1 MLRTSLLYLSRKP
14 GFGNF
19 LAKFQF
25 TKRTVRRFVP
35 GFDLD
40 EAAAVLERLTGEGK
54 LSAITYLGENVTTEK
69 DARGAAA
76 TYRTIVERI
85 AAKKVPCVPS
95 LKVTHMGLDLS
106 EKLCLENC
114 SSILDAAR
122 PHGIRVWFDM
132 EGSPYTDKTL
142 AVVRKLREKHENI
155 AAVLQAYLYRTEKD
169 LESLIPL
176 GIGVR
181 LCKGCYKEPASIAF
195 PRKADVDANYAK
207 LAERMLSPDALGR
220 GLYPGLATHDPKLV
234 AKAISVAKERAIPS
248 DKWEFQML
256 YGIGSQ
262 LHPGIR
268 DAGARLRV
276 LVPYGSDWYGFFMRR
291 LAERP
296 ANVMFFLKHSVSS

>member
-1 MLRTSLLYLSRKP
+1 MLRSSLLYLSRKP

-40 EAAAVLERLTGEGK
+40 EAATVLSRLTGEKK
-54 LSAITYLGENVTTEK
+54 LSAITYLGENVTTEA
-69 DARGAAA
+69 DARAAAA

-106 EKLCLENC
+106 EALCLENC
-114 SSILDAAR
+114 ASILDAAR

-169 LESLIPL
+169 LDSLIPL

-195 PRKADVDANYAK
+195 PKKADVDANYAK
-207 LAERMLSPDALGR
+207 LVEKMLSPEALAR

-234 AKAISVAKERAIPS
+234 AKALTVARERGADPA
-248 DKWEFQML
+248 KWEFQML
-256 YGIGSQ
+256 YGIGSD
-262 LHPGIR
+262 LHARIL
-268 DAGARLRV
+268 DAGNRLRV

-296 ANVMFFLKHSVSS
+296 ANVLFFLKHSVA